1 MAGPTPVHQPETRKG
16 AGHVANFIS
25 SLTTR
30 GRFFVSLGIALL
42 ITGLGLGMTDLT
54 RIGVLLLALPVLAT
68 LLTRRHPL
76 AFAISRSPV
85 PSQVQVDEPATVT
98 VSIVNPSRTRSPVL
112 SAEELLDY
120 SLGDQPRWVIPALRR
135 GQRHTVSYP
144 VRSHVRGRHQL
155 GPLALGVADPFG
167 LTTRQVALQTSTDL
181 LVLPR
186 VVPLPGAGV
195 GARGVGAEGGIPH
208 MVALHGEDDV
218 SVRDYR
224 DGDDLRR
231 VHWPATA
238 RTGTLM
244 VRQEDRPAMRRAVIL
259 LDSREEAHGP
269 TTSRSLE
276 WAVTMAASVA
286 AHCEHLGYALHL
298 VTASPGGDAPHE
310 STSLAESLPTLADV
324 APVPAAALTGV
335 VHGAGGAVVAGGLVV
350 AIVGGCSDDDARA
363 IAALRSLGSPA
374 LAVVVDRTTMSAP
387 TQPGLSD
394 DRASATAEVLRSA
407 GWTVTVVRPG
417 TTWAGAWAELTSA
430 ASLSGVRP

>member
-1 MAGPTPVHQPETRKG
+1 MAGPPVHQPDHRKV
-16 AGHVANFIS
+16 AGPVADFFS
-25 SLTTR
+25 SLTAQ
-30 GRFFVSLGIALL
+30 GRFFIALGIALL

-54 RIGVLLLALPVLAT
+54 RTGVLLLALPVLAT
-68 LLTRRHPL
+68 LITRRHPL
-76 AFAISRSPV
+76 AFAISRTPT

-98 VSIVNPSRTRSPVL
+98 VGIINPARTRSPVL

-120 SLGDQPRWVIPALRR
+120 SLGDRPRWVIPALRR
-135 GQRHTVSYP
+135 GQNHTVTYP

-155 GPLALGVADPFG
+155 GPLALRVADPFG
-167 LTTRQVALQTSTDL
+167 LTTRQVALQSSSEL

-186 VVPLPGAGV
+186 VVPLDGPDA

-298 VTASPGGDAPHE
+298 ITAAPEEGISHE
-310 STSLAESLPTLADV
+310 STSLAESLPTLAHVTPGPSVDL
-324 APVPAAALTGV
+324 AGV
-335 VHGAGGAVVAGGLVV
+335 VHGAGAAVVAGGLVV
-350 AIVGGCSDDDARA
+350 AIIGACSDDDARA
-363 IAALRSLGSPA
+363 IASLRSLGSPA
-374 LAVVVDRTTMSAP
+374 LAIVVDRSTMGAP
-387 TQPGLSD
+387 TRPEPADAG
-394 DRASATAEVLRSA
+394 ASATAEVLRSA
-407 GWTVTVVRPG
+407 GWTVTVVGSG
-417 TTWAGAWAELTSA
+417 TTWAQAWSA
-430 ASLSGVRP
+430 LSPGRRLSGSRS